1 MALDGEHSESQDTSM
16 SHFEQ
21 MDLVAKIFIG
31 LIIIVI
37 ISIFVYGFLR
47 LCYNACCGDCSE
59 WRSSDGTYLPSG
71 YLPSYNRRN
80 RHRLDG
86 GEDGEE
92 NCSEVDHI
100 KGNRGSGRV
109 RGGGRKHGSR
119 RGSDDSV
126 LQNELKGVQR
136 NLIPKVKN
144 SKPKQKRK
152 SLSESSSNSS
162 YEEEPENEEEDVE
175 VDEGEPE
182 NEGKA
187 ESEEEE
193 EEGKVEEAEGKD
205 EVESEE
211 EEEEEPKEEHEE
223 EPQGVPEEEP
233 EPEPDPEPEIEVEFD
248 CGGD

>member
-1 MALDGEHSESQDTSM
+1 MAIDGEHSESQDTSM

-21 MDLVAKIFIG
+21 MDLVAKIFIS

-59 WRSSDGTYLPSG
+59 WRSPDGT

-86 GEDGEE
+86 GEDGGE

-100 KGNRGSGRV
+100 GENRGSGRV
-109 RGGGRKHGSR
+109 RGAGGRKRDR
-119 RGSDDSV
+119 RDSDDSV
-126 LQNELKGVQR
+126 LQNELKGIQR

-152 SLSESSSNSS
+152 SLSSESSSNSS

-193 EEGKVEEAEGKD
+193 GKVEEAEGKD
-205 EVESEE
+205 EAESEE
-211 EEEEEPKEEHEE
+211 EEPEEEHEE
-223 EPQGVPEEEP
+223 EPQEVPEEGPEPEHEP
-233 EPEPDPEPEIEVEFD
+233 EPEPEPEPEIEVEFD